1 MLHKYAFS
9 NFQSFRD
16 RTEVSWQ
23 PDRKVP
29 NEAWT
34 APSAAGGERL
44 STIMAVIGANASGK
58 TGLLKA
64 LIFMNWFMGD
74 SFRDSQQ
81 SMVRLFPHAASEGAP
96 SEFEKEFDFEGQ
108 LWRYEL
114 RATLSRV
121 LHEALYVKKQRMGYV
136 FIRTWNDAEKT
147 YEVKQQNL
155 GFSPSEA
162 VKVRPN
168 ASLISTAA
176 QYGVPLAQKI
186 AQEAVR
192 MNCNINEMGKAL
204 ADRSV
209 LQLSAQHF
217 LDNPVQREQMVDL
230 LSKWDLGLRNVLIKK
245 IDGTLTDG
253 SPSSVLVPYGVHKMR
268 NGDGFEVPFTFESS
282 GTQGA
287 FVLLANLLSALAK
300 GGLAVIDELENDLHP
315 HMLEPI
321 LDLFANKD
329 TNPHGA
335 QLLFTCHAVQ
345 VLNMLHKSQV
355 TLVEKDEH
363 NESRA
368 WRLGDMQG
376 VRNDDNLYGKYM
388 AGAYGATPYL

>member
-64 LIFMNWFMGD
+64 LVFMNWFVGE
-74 SFRDSQQ
+74 SFHDSQQ
-81 SMVRLFPHAASEGAP
+81 GMLRLFPHAASINTP
-96 SEFEKEFDFEGQ
+96 SEFEMEFDFEGQ

-114 RATLSRV
+114 RATVSRV

-155 GFSPSEA
+155 GFLPSEA

-186 AQEAVR
+186 AHEAVR
-192 MNCNINEMGKAL
+192 MNCNINEMGKAS

-217 LDNPVQREQMVDL
+217 LDNPAQREQMVDL

-245 IDGTLTDG
+245 IDGTLPDG
-253 SPSSVLVPYGVHKMR
+253 SPSSVLVPYGLHKMR
-268 NGDGFEVPFTFESS
+268 SGDDFELPFPFESS

-287 FVLLANLLSALAK
+287 FTLLACLLSALAH

>member
-1 MLHKYAFS
+1 
-9 NFQSFRD
+9 
-16 RTEVSWQ
+16 
-23 PDRKVP
+23 
-29 NEAWT
+29 
-34 APSAAGGERL
+34 
-44 STIMAVIGANASGK
+44 
-58 TGLLKA
+58 
-64 LIFMNWFMGD
+64 
-74 SFRDSQQ
+74 
-81 SMVRLFPHAASEGAP
+81 
-96 SEFEKEFDFEGQ
+96 
-108 LWRYEL
+108 
-114 RATLSRV
+114 
-121 LHEALYVKKQRMGYV
+121 
-136 FIRTWNDAEKT
+136 
-147 YEVKQQNL
+147 
-155 GFSPSEA
+155 
-162 VKVRPN
+162 
-168 ASLISTAA
+168 
-176 QYGVPLAQKI
+176 
-186 AQEAVR
+186 

-209 LQLSAQHF
+209 LHLSAQHF

-355 TLVEKDEH
+355 TLVWAIWDCC
-363 NESRA
+363 SRPPP
-368 WRLGDMQG
+368 W
-376 VRNDDNLYGKYM
+376 
-388 AGAYGATPYL
+388 